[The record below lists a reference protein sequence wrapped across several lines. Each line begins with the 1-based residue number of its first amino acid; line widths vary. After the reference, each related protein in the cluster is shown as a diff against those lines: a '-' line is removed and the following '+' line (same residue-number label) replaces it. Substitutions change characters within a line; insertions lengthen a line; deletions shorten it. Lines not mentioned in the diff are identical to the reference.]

1 MITLLYGGSRTAQF
15 LEGLLRIVPQ
25 EKFSIIANTIN
36 NIEVLDLEIIPNLE
50 YLLFLLA
57 GKLDIRYWK
66 TIQGDTYS
74 FMNSLSSLMNTE
86 ENLWFRFGD
95 TLIALVVFRHYLM
108 SQGKSF
114 SEAIEIIAERLGI
127 KARVIPMTD
136 DKVKFKVITDQGEM
150 SYLEFKA
157 KEPQGKIKEI
167 KKIEYVG
174 IDKAKANSKVG
185 DALSRCDA
193 ILIGPSNPPIY
204 LTPMIAIQD
213 IKNAIEKASCN
224 VIAISPIISDI
235 PLESPVKRITEEAL
249 GHGTS
254 LLEIVKRYPGLID
267 TLVIDESDEK
277 YKDQLEEL
285 GMEVIVTNVSLGD
298 YEKRTKLAELVSKLL
313 VPNL

>member
-15 LEGLLRIVPQ
+15 LEGLLRIIPQ
-25 EKFSIIANTIN
+25 ENFSIVANILNTVEIFG
-36 NIEVLDLEIIPNLE
+36 LEIHPNLE

-74 FMNSLSSLMNTE
+74 FMNSLSSLMNTK

-95 TLIALVVFRHYLM
+95 TLIAQVVFRHYLM

-114 SEAIEIIAERLGI
+114 SEAIEIIAKKLGI

-136 DKVKFKVITDQGEM
+136 DKVTFKIVTDQGEM
-150 SYLEFKA
+150 SYLEFCA
-157 KEPQGKIKEI
+157 KESKGLIKEI

-174 IDKAKANSKVG
+174 IDKAKVNSKAG
-185 DALSRCDA
+185 DALSNCDA
-193 ILIGPSNPPIY
+193 ILIGPSNPTIY
-204 LTPMIAIQD
+204 IEPMIAIQD

-224 VIAISPIISDI
+224 VIAISPKIGDQPIDTY
-235 PLESPVKRITEEAL
+235 VKRIIEETL

-285 GMEVIVTNVSLGD
+285 GMEVIVTKVSLGV

-313 VPNL
+313 VPSL

>member
-1 MITLLYGGSRTAQF
+1 VITLLYGGTRTAQF

-66 TIQGDTYS
+66 TIQNDTYS
-74 FMNSLSSLMNTE
+74 FMNTLSSLMNAE
-86 ENLWFRFGD
+86 KNPCFRFGD
-95 TLIALVVFRHYLM
+95 TLIAEAVFRHHLM
-108 SQGKSF
+108 RQGKSL
-114 SEAIEIIAERLGI
+114 SEALEIIAERLGI
-127 KARVIPMTD
+127 KARIIPMTD
-136 DKVKFKVITDQGEM
+136 DNVKFKVITDQGEM
-150 SYLEFKA
+150 SYLEFRA

-167 KKIEYVG
+167 KKIEYAG
-174 IDKAKANSKVG
+174 LDKAKANSKIG
-185 DALSRCDA
+185 DALSNSDA

-204 LTPMIAIQD
+204 ITPMITIQD

-224 VIAISPIISDI
+224 VIAISPIISDTPI
-235 PLESPVKRITEEAL
+235 DLPVKRIIEEAL

-254 LLEIVKRYPGLID
+254 LLEIVERYPGLID

-285 GMEVIVTNVSLGD
+285 GMEVIVTKVSLGD